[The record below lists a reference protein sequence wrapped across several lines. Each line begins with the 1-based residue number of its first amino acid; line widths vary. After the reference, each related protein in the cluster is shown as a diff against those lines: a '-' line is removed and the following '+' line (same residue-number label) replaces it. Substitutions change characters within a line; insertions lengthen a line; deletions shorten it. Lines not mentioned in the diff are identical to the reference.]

1 MRKLVLI
8 LLALVLLSMPAY
20 AADWTQ
26 SRADAQHTSDAGE
39 ALQPPLT
46 VDWKINVGGSIV
58 ASPIVSNGTVYA
70 VYYDKGTVFA
80 LDDKTG
86 AQKWKFQAES
96 GSIESTPAV
105 SNGSMYV
112 GSDDTYVYKVDTA
125 SGSMIWRSSVYSGMY
140 SSPLAYD
147 GNVYIGTNSGDFYA
161 LDEGT
166 GNHVWSLSNITQ
178 SSPAA
183 WDGKIYVGTYGYQDS
198 VKTLAGIP
206 SSGSTVMHGKFY
218 ALNASTGAVVWSYDV
233 GDDYIHS
240 SPSVYNGTVYV
251 AAHNGTLYAFDTGTG
266 SVKWTYD
273 LGYATDASP
282 SIDPATGTV
291 FIGTFGGHIFALDAA
306 QGSEKWISAY
316 YGPIYASA
324 AVSGNVLY
332 GATQDGI
339 LFALNG
345 TDGSGLWTYKTGAS
359 EIFVSPAVADG
370 HLFFGTTNG
379 DMFAFSPAGV
389 SATPSP
395 QASSTGKTASTPFV
409 DAFACIVLFGVALLI
424 KRGR

>member
-8 LLALVLLSMPAY
+8 LLALVLLSVPAY

-26 SRADAQHTSDAGE
+26 SRADAQHTSHTTDI
-39 ALQPPLT
+39 LQPPLT
-46 VDWKINVGGSIV
+46 LDWKINVNGSIV

-70 VYYDKGTVFA
+70 VNYDAGTVFA
-80 LDDKTG
+80 LDDNTG
-86 AQKWKFQAES
+86 AQKWKFQAE
-96 GSIESTPAV
+96 GGTIESTPAV
-105 SNGSMYV
+105 SNGSVYV
-112 GSDDTYVYKVDTA
+112 GSDDTYVYKIDA
-125 SGSMIWRSSVYSGMY
+125 SSGSMIWRSSVYSSMY
-140 SSPLAYD
+140 SSPLIYD
-147 GNVYIGTNSGDFYA
+147 GRVYIGTNGGEFYA

-166 GNHVWSLSNITQ
+166 GNHAWSLNNVTQ

-183 WDGKIYVGTYGYQDS
+183 WGGKIYVGTYGYLDTA
-198 VKTLAGIP
+198 KTLAGIP
-206 SSGSTVMHGKFY
+206 SSQSVIEHGEFY
-218 ALNASTGAVVWSYDV
+218 ALDESSGAVVWSHDF

-251 AAHNGTLYAFDTGTG
+251 AAHNGTLYAFDAGTG
-266 SVKWTYD
+266 RVDWTYD
-273 LGYATDASP
+273 LGYETDASP

-291 FIGTFGGHIFALDAA
+291 FIGTFGGHVFALDAGN
-306 QGSEKWISAY
+306 GSLKWISAY

-332 GATQDGI
+332 DATQDGI
-339 LFALNG
+339 LFALNV

-359 EIFVSPAVADG
+359 EVFVSPTVADG
-370 HLFFGTTNG
+370 HLFYATTDG

-395 QASSTGKTASTPFV
+395 GASSTGKAASTPFV
-409 DAFACIVLFGVALLI
+409 DAIACVALFGVALLI